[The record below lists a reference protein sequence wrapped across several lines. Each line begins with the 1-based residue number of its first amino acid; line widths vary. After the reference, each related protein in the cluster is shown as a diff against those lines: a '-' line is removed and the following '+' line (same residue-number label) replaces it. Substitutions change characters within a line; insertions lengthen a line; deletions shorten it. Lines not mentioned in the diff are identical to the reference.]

1 VARRPHHADDDRGG
15 LPHERG
21 LLIGRIAGC
30 RWHLALP
37 AVLTTFLAFQAGG
50 FFPGTVGLVAAALCV
65 LLVLRVTLGRD
76 PFGGW
81 SPLLTVAC
89 AALALLATWQLVSA
103 SWSDSGERALL
114 EFDRTLLYLLVLA
127 GTGSFAVRDGDLA
140 TAIRWVWL
148 AMLAICV
155 CSVATRVF
163 PGTFEISLSP
173 NAQRLDF
180 PLTYWNALGA
190 LAMLGA
196 VLALHLS
203 ASSAEGVAA
212 RVAGAASLPV
222 FATTLYFTFSR
233 GAVAVAAFGLATYLV
248 LARPRRLLTAL
259 VAAVPTAWAVR
270 AAYDA
275 GALARSDY
283 SMTAV
288 ARDEGRHVA
297 LVVAGCVLAAVVLRI
312 AGLWLD
318 ARTDRI
324 RISRRVRRVSVAAAV
339 AVCAAGAA
347 LAFTAGDLVDRLD
360 EQRKEFTSSAAVDAS
375 EDARDRF
382 GSFGSNGRVEQWRV
396 ALDTFET
403 APWKGEGAGTYRL
416 AWELRRPAPP
426 LQVVDGHSLYLETL
440 AELGIP
446 GLVMLV
452 VALAALLLAGLRL
465 LRGPERHAAAA
476 FVAAGLALL
485 AHAGIDWDWE
495 MPVLF
500 AWFFAAGGVA
510 AAARGDSAKEAGP
523 PRLGRVLAG
532 LALLLVAVTPALV
545 WSSQTALADAQQ
557 AFDRRDCTRAIDR
570 ALDSADRLGVRAA
583 PHAIVGYCDL
593 RGRQPALAVAAM
605 RRAEARDSGNWEY
618 LYGLAIAQ
626 ALAGQ
631 DPRAAA
637 SAAVRLNPLEPLARD
652 LERKLRRA
660 RPSRWPSIAG
670 RAQIPGR

>member
-1 VARRPHHADDDRGG
+1 M
-15 LPHERG
+15 
-21 LLIGRIAGC
+21 
-30 RWHLALP
+30 
-37 AVLTTFLAFQAGG
+37 LT
-50 FFPGTVGLVAAALCV
+50 AAC
-65 LLVLRVTLGRD
+65 G
-76 PFGGW
+76 
-81 SPLLTVAC
+81 
-89 AALALLATWQLVSA
+89 ALALFAAWQLVSS
-103 SWSDSGERALL
+103 SWSDSSERALL

-127 GTGSFAVRDGDLA
+127 GVGSFAARDGDLA
-140 TAIRWVWL
+140 TALRWVWL

-155 CSVATRVF
+155 CSVATRLF
-163 PGTFEISLSP
+163 PGSFSISLSP

-190 LAMLGA
+190 LAMLGG

-203 ASSAEGVAA
+203 ASSGEGAVV
-212 RVAGAASLPV
+212 RVAGAASLPL

-233 GAVAVAAFGLATYLV
+233 GSIAVAAVGLVAYLA

-259 VAAVPTAWAVR
+259 VAAAPAVWAVR
-270 AAYDA
+270 VAYEA

-283 SMTAV
+283 AVTAA
-288 ARDEGRHVA
+288 AREEGRHVA
-297 LVVAGCVLAAVVLRI
+297 LVLAGCVLVAAVLRI
-312 AGLWLD
+312 AGLRLD
-318 ARTDRI
+318 ARVERI
-324 RISRRVRRVSVAAAV
+324 RVSRQARMAIGAAAV
-339 AVCAAGAA
+339 VACVAVAVLA
-347 LAFTAGDLVDRLD
+347 LTAGNLVDRID
-360 EQRKEFTSSAAVDAS
+360 EQRKEFTSGAAVDTS

-382 GSFGSNGRVEQWRV
+382 ASFGSNGRVEQWRV

-403 APWKGEGAGTYRL
+403 APWRGEGAGTYRL
-416 AWELRRPAPP
+416 AWELRRPEPP
-426 LQVVDGHSLYLETL
+426 LQIVDGHSLYLETL

-446 GLVMLV
+446 GLVLLS
-452 VALAALLLAGLRL
+452 VALAALLLAGVRR

-485 AHAGIDWDWE
+485 VHAGIDWDWE

-500 AWFFAAGGVA
+500 AWFFATGAVA
-510 AAARGDSAKEAGP
+510 AAARGGALRDAGPPTP
-523 PRLGRVLAG
+523 PRLGRVVAG

-545 WSSQTALADAQQ
+545 WSSQTALADAQR
-557 AFDRRDCTRAIDR
+557 AFERHDCTRAIDR

-593 RGRQPALAVAAM
+593 RARQPGLAVAAM
-605 RRAEARDSGNWEY
+605 RRAEARDPDNWEY
-618 LYGLAIAQ
+618 AYGLAIAQ

-637 SAAVRLNPLEPLARD
+637 RAAVRLNPLDPLAGD

-660 RPSRWPSIAG
+660 RPARWPSIAG